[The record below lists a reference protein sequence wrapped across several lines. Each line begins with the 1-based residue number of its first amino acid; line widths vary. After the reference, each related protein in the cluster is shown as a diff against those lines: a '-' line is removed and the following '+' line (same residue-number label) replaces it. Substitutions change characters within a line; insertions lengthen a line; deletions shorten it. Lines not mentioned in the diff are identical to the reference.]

1 MSPCRDLRPCWLA
14 YLSLGVLLWCAPA
27 FAFQDEPTPEEGYPV
42 TIEGNTL
49 LSIHEGLGTFNARER
64 AQRGSELL
72 RKLAFS
78 GQDVSKISTVDE
90 PWGTEVVLGGDVLM
104 VVTDGEAKYTGLPRQ
119 MVAKQYATRTRDLVN
134 QVRLEHSKKYLW
146 TAVAKAV
153 VTVILYSLII
163 WFVIWGIGKVLQKL
177 ETYFPRH
184 IKGIKIQQSEI
195 LGSARIA
202 RLLATALRF
211 LRVVL
216 VFALGYL
223 LLAAEFSYFP
233 YTREHSQTLLGYV
246 TAPLGYVS
254 HGLISYLPNV
264 VYIAVILV
272 VMTFVLKFVRF
283 LAGEVER
290 GNIRLRGFYP
300 EWVQPTYKITRL
312 LLYAFAVVLI
322 FPYLPGSQ
330 SSAFKGVSLFLGVL
344 FSLGSTSAVS
354 NVVAGTLLIYTR
366 GFRMGD
372 WVKIGDNMGEV
383 VSQSLLSTHL
393 RTVKNEEI
401 TIPSSV
407 VLSSYITNFS
417 RLATAEGLI
426 LHTSV
431 TIGYDA
437 PWRTIHQLLIE
448 AAKKTKYIKSEPQPF
463 VLQNALDDSYVE
475 YMINAYTD
483 RPIEMVNIYS
493 ELHANIQD
501 CFYAAGVEIM
511 SPVYSALRDG
521 NRTAIPSEYLPED
534 YRAKGFRVERVQ
546 KDDASA
552 AGAGHS

>member
-1 MSPCRDLRPCWLA
+1 MFSFRVLRLGH
-14 YLSLGVLLWCAPA
+14 LSVVTLCLLICFVPAFCFQSAAPA
-27 FAFQDEPTPEEGYPV
+27 SDDGYPV
-42 TIEGNTL
+42 TIEGHIL
-49 LSIHEGLGTFNARER
+49 LHIHEGLGTFNAEER
-64 AQRGSELL
+64 AQRGTELL
-72 RKLAFS
+72 RRLAFS

-119 MVAKQYATRTRDLVN
+119 LVARQYATRTRDLVN
-134 QVRLEHSKKYLW
+134 QVRLEHSKQYLW
-146 TAVAKAV
+146 AAVLKAAITLV
-153 VTVILYSLII
+153 VYGLII
-163 WFVIWGIGKVLQKL
+163 WLVIWGIGKVLRKL
-177 ETYFPRH
+177 ETYSVGH
-184 IKGIKIQQSEI
+184 LKGITIQQSEI
-195 LGSARIA
+195 LAGARIA
-202 RLLATALRF
+202 RLLATALQL
-211 LRVVL
+211 LRVVV
-216 VFALGYL
+216 VFSLAYL

-233 YTREHSQTLLGYV
+233 YTREHSQALLAYM

-264 VYIAVILV
+264 AFIAVIAI
-272 VMTFVLKFVRF
+272 VMTFVLRFVRF
-283 LAGEVER
+283 LAAEVER

-300 EWVQPTYKITRL
+300 EWVQPTYKIIRL
-312 LLYAFAVVLI
+312 LLYAFAVVLV

-330 SSAFKGVSLFLGVL
+330 SPAFKGVTLFLGVL
-344 FSLGSTSAVS
+344 FSLGSTSVVS

-383 VSQSLLSTHL
+383 LSQSLLATHL

-407 VLSSYITNFS
+407 VLSSYITNYS
-417 RLATAEGLI
+417 RMAAAEGLI

-437 PWRTIHQLLIE
+437 PWRTIHQLLID
-448 AAKKTKYIKSEPQPF
+448 AAKKTKYIKSAPQPF

-521 NRTAIPSEYLPED
+521 NRTAIPSEYLPAD
-534 YRAKGFRVERVQ
+534 YRPKGFRIQ
-546 KDDASA
+546 KDDDATAAAS
-552 AGAGHS
+552 GKS